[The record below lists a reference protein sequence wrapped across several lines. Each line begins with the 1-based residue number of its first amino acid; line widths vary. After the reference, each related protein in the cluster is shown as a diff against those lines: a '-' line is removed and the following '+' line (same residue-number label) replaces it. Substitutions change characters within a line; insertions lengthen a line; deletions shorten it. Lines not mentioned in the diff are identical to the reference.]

1 MKKILITMFLSIF
14 SIGFAQTSINIM
26 TKDFMYRHK
35 IENDKWSEWSDILKT
50 SYKINIDLENKKI
63 VFINQD
69 NDEKTIYTIK
79 SENFSEQDKVRFIVS
94 DSKEV
99 YYLIQIVSFK
109 NYDEKVLQLLSKNME
124 RVYTVT
130 LF

>member
-99 YYLIQIVSFK
+99 YYVIQIVSFK
-109 NYDEKVLQLLSKNME
+109 NYAEKVLQLLSKNME

>member
-1 MKKILITMFLSIF
+1 MKKILITIFLSIF

-50 SYKINIDLENKKI
+50 SYKIDIDLENKKI
-63 VFINQD
+63 GFINQD

-79 SENFSEQDKVRFIVS
+79 
-94 DSKEV
+94 
-99 YYLIQIVSFK
+99 
-109 NYDEKVLQLLSKNME
+109 
-124 RVYTVT
+124 
-130 LF
+130 

>member
-1 MKKILITMFLSIF
+1 MFLSIF

>member
-109 NYDEKVLQLLSKNME
+109 NYAEKVLQLLSKNME

>member
-1 MKKILITMFLSIF
+1 MKKILIILFLSIF

-99 YYLIQIVSFK
+99 YYVIQIVSFK

>member
-1 MKKILITMFLSIF
+1 MKKILITIFLSIF

-99 YYLIQIVSFK
+99 YYVIQIVSFK

>member
-1 MKKILITMFLSIF
+1 MKKILITIFLSIF

-109 NYDEKVLQLLSKNME
+109 NYAEKVLQLLSKNME

>member
-1 MKKILITMFLSIF
+1 MFLSIF

-99 YYLIQIVSFK
+99 YYVIQIVSF
-109 NYDEKVLQLLSKNME
+109 NYYDEKVLQLLSKNME

>member
-1 MKKILITMFLSIF
+1 MKKILITIFLSIF
-14 SIGFAQTSINIM
+14 SIGFAQTSINIL

>member
-1 MKKILITMFLSIF
+1 MKKILIIMFLSIF

-99 YYLIQIVSFK
+99 YYVIQIVSFK

>member
-14 SIGFAQTSINIM
+14 SIGFAQTSINIL

-69 NDEKTIYTIK
+69 KDEKTIYTIK

-99 YYLIQIVSFK
+99 YYVIQIVSFK

>member
-1 MKKILITMFLSIF
+1 MKKILITIFLSIF

-99 YYLIQIVSFK
+99 YYVIQIVSFK
-109 NYDEKVLQLLSKNME
+109 NYAEKVLQLLSKNME

>member
-1 MKKILITMFLSIF
+1 MKKILITIFLSIF

-99 YYLIQIVSFK
+99 YYVIQIVSFK

-124 RVYTVT
+124 SVYTVT

>member
-63 VFINQD
+63 VFIIYY

-99 YYLIQIVSFK
+99 YYVIQIVSFK
-109 NYDEKVLQLLSKNME
+109 NYAEKVLQLLSKNME

>member
-1 MKKILITMFLSIF
+1 MFLSIF

-79 SENFSEQDKVRFIVS
+79 SENFSEQDKIRFIVS

-99 YYLIQIVSFK
+99 YYVIQIVSFK

>member
-1 MKKILITMFLSIF
+1 MFLSIF

-99 YYLIQIVSFK
+99 YYVIQIVSFK

>member
-1 MKKILITMFLSIF
+1 MRKILISLLLGITSIV
-14 SIGFAQTSINIM
+14 FAQTSINIM

-99 YYLIQIVSFK
+99 YYVIQIVSFK
-109 NYDEKVLQLLSKNME
+109 NYAEKVLQLLSKNME

>member
-1 MKKILITMFLSIF
+1 MKKILITIFLSIF
-14 SIGFAQTSINIM
+14 SIGFAQTSINIL

-99 YYLIQIVSFK
+99 YYVIQIVSFK

>member
-1 MKKILITMFLSIF
+1 M
-14 SIGFAQTSINIM
+14 
-26 TKDFMYRHK
+26 
-35 IENDKWSEWSDILKT
+35 
-50 SYKINIDLENKKI
+50 
-63 VFINQD
+63 
-69 NDEKTIYTIK
+69 TIYTIK

-99 YYLIQIVSFK
+99 YYVIQIVSFK
-109 NYDEKVLQLLSKNME
+109 NYAEKVLQLLSKNME

>member
-14 SIGFAQTSINIM
+14 SIGFAQTSINIL

-99 YYLIQIVSFK
+99 YYVIQIVSFK

>member
-1 MKKILITMFLSIF
+1 MFLSIF

-99 YYLIQIVSFK
+99 YYVIQIVSFK
-109 NYDEKVLQLLSKNME
+109 NYAEKVLQLLSKNME

>member
-14 SIGFAQTSINIM
+14 SIGFAQTSINIL

-99 YYLIQIVSFK
+99 YYVIQIVSFK
-109 NYDEKVLQLLSKNME
+109 NYAEKVLQLLSKNME

>member
-1 MKKILITMFLSIF
+1 MKKILITIFLSIF

>member
-99 YYLIQIVSFK
+99 YYVIQIVSFK